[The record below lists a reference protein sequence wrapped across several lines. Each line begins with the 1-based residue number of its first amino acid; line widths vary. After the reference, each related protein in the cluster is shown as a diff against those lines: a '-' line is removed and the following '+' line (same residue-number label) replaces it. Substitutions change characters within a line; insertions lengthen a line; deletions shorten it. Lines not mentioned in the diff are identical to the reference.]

1 MAGSGGTGLR
11 QGSNEG
17 GRCGFGQVEGG
28 KDTLQWEERSKTLR
42 ISHYPETVTTREQF
56 VMELDNDLHLYLKRE
71 SYRAIRDSD
80 DLTFKLD
87 SENSDMLLY
96 IHHDLVL

>member
-28 KDTLQWEERSKTLR
+28 KDTLQWEELL
-42 ISHYPETVTTREQF
+42 EQK
-56 VMELDNDLHLYLKRE
+56 EGW
-71 SYRAIRDSD
+71 
-80 DLTFKLD
+80 
-87 SENSDMLLY
+87 
-96 IHHDLVL
+96 